1 MPKTAGYRR
10 RIIDDELDAL
20 LVGVPAIAL
29 EGPKAVGKTATAMQ
43 RATTVHELDDPNQRA
58 LAEADPGRLLTDPPP
73 ILIDEWQF
81 VPPIWDRVRR
91 AVDADRSPG
100 RFLLTGSSSPVERGT
115 HSGAAR
121 VVELRMR
128 PLALAERLDTP
139 PSVSLTELLR
149 GDRPHIEGG
158 SEVTLEDYTA
168 EILRSGFP
176 GLRELAERPLR
187 AQLDGY
193 VQRIVD
199 RDFPELGHTIRNP
212 ALLRRWMAAYAA
224 ATATTATFETIR
236 AAATGG
242 EDEKPAKTTVL
253 AYRDVLERLFILDE
267 LPGWQHSRNYISQL
281 ALPPKHHLADPA
293 LAARLLG
300 VTAERLLTGES
311 AGPRIARDG
320 TLLGALFESL
330 IVLSV
335 RVYAQAAEAK
345 VAHLRTKGGR
355 HEIDLIV
362 ERDDG
367 KVLAIEIKLGATP
380 GGGDTKNLAWLAQE
394 LGDDLLDALV
404 ITTGRDAYRRKD
416 GIAIVPAALIG
427 P

>member
-380 GGGDTKNLAWLAQE
+380 VGGDTKHLAWLAQG